1 MTELEA
7 CVIALIARDGPC
19 TAYYVRMSFEQS
31 AASTWRAS
39 TGSIYPL
46 IRRLVARGLIRSKQD
61 GDDKRGA
68 KHLSVTPSG
77 HEAVRDWLLDTPDWI
92 GDASADP
99 IRTRVHFLMLLGGDE
114 RARAVKGMIET
125 TQLSLAAINAKM
137 QHLKSAGETIE
148 WLVHKG
154 ARAMLQA
161 RLDWLDEVSATVGD
175 DGAGGLRRPGAL

>member
-61 GDDKRGA
+61 GEDKRGA
-68 KHLSVTPSG
+68 KQLSATPSG
-77 HEAVRDWLLDTPDWI
+77 REAVRDWLMESPDWI

-99 IRTRVHFLMLLGGDE
+99 IRTRVHFLMLLDKNE
-114 RARAVKGMIET
+114 RALAISRLRET
-125 TQLSLAAINAKM
+125 TQASLAAINVKM
-137 QHLKSAGETIE
+137 LTLKSAGEDIE

-154 ARAMLQA
+154 ARAMLLA
-161 RLDWLDEVSATVGD
+161 RLEWLDDVGIFLQEK
-175 DGAGGLRRPGAL
+175 GADSLPKR